1 MTVKFNI
8 EFSYNNSFFAILE
21 LITIIIIIISLYKIE
36 NDLECVCAD
45 NPLKKGLKGWFIFLI
60 IYNIIFFFAVVFSL
74 LYHNDYVILTLMT
87 IHIMIFIITLSMF
100 VRLFIYIKYL
110 KDNCS
115 CAYNGKEKYIYYYL
129 IIYFSLI
136 LFLFFYS
143 LVSLFI
149 ILLYFK

>member
-1 MTVKFNI
+1 MKVKFNL
-8 EFSYNNSFFAILE
+8 EFSYNNSFFAIFE
-21 LITIIIIIISLYKIE
+21 LITIIIIIVSLYKIE
-36 NDLECVCAD
+36 NDLSCNCAN
-45 NPLKKGLKGWFIFLI
+45 NPLKKGLKNWFIFLI

-74 LYHNDYVILTLMT
+74 LYHNDYLILTLMT
-87 IHIMIFIITLSMF
+87 IHIIIFIITLVMF

-136 LFLFFYS
+136 LFLFFF
-143 LVSLFI
+143 VSLFI

>member
-1 MTVKFNI
+1 MTVKFNL

-21 LITIIIIIISLYKIE
+21 LITIIIIIVSLYKIE
-36 NDLECVCAD
+36 NDLSCNCAN
-45 NPLKKGLKGWFIFLI
+45 NPLKKGLKNWFIFLI

-74 LYHNDYVILTLMT
+74 LYHNDYLILTLMT
-87 IHIMIFIITLSMF
+87 IHIMIFIITLVMF

-136 LFLFFYS
+136 LFLFFF
-143 LVSLFI
+143 VSLFI

>member
-1 MTVKFNI
+1 MAVKYNI
-8 EFSYNNSFFAILE
+8 EFSYNNSLFAIFE

-36 NDLECVCAD
+36 NNLECVCAN

-74 LYHNDYVILTLMT
+74 LYHNDYLILTLMT
-87 IHIMIFIITLSMF
+87 IHITIFIITIVMF

-115 CAYNGKEKYIYYYL
+115 CAYNGTEKYIYYYL

>member
-8 EFSYNNSFFAILE
+8 EFSYNNSFFAIFE
-21 LITIIIIIISLYKIE
+21 LITIIIIIVSLYKIE
-36 NDLECVCAD
+36 NDLSCNCAN
-45 NPLKKGLKGWFIFLI
+45 NPLKKGLKNWFIFLI

-74 LYHNDYVILTLMT
+74 LYHNDYLILTLMT
-87 IHIMIFIITLSMF
+87 IHIMIFIITLVMF

-136 LFLFFYS
+136 LFLFFF
-143 LVSLFI
+143 VSLFI